1 MLSFAPLEKILNEKD
16 IRKTALK
23 TEKILNGSAYTFVA
37 KAMKIPVKEG
47 LSISAI
53 DDICKYLNCQPGDIL
68 EYVPDTAATP
78 DQDWLL

>member
-1 MLSFAPLEKILNEKD
+1 MLSFAPLEALLNEKN

-23 TEKILNGSAYTFVA
+23 TEKIINGSTYTFVA

-53 DDICKYLNCQPGDIL
+53 DSICKYLSCQPGDII
-68 EYVPDTAATP
+68 EYIPDET
-78 DQDWLL
+78 